1 MLRYGGDSI
10 LEWLTRV
17 CRVCLAVGKV
27 PKDWQRAIVVPLYK
41 GKGDRLDCKN
51 YRGISL
57 LSIPGKV
64 YGRILIERVRVMTE
78 GMLGEEQCGFRMG
91 RGCVDQVFTLN
102 N

>member
-1 MLRYGGDSI
+1 M
-10 LEWLTRV
+10 
-17 CRVCLAVGKV
+17 AVGKV

-64 YGRILIERVRVMTE
+64 YGRILIERVRDMTE
-78 GMLGEEQCGFRMG
+78 GMIGEEQCGFRMG
-91 RGCVDQVFTLN
+91 RGCVDQVFTLKQLS
-102 N
+102 